1 MNSKVC
7 PSPLVWFRR
16 LDGTF
21 TYCLTSLCPEFLQHL
36 NSHNS
41 IKLTIEFK
49 QDEEIPFFD
58 IL

>member
-1 MNSKVC
+1 MKGKVC
-7 PSPLVWFRR
+7 TSTLVWFRH

-21 TYCLTSLCPEFLQHL
+21 AYSLTSLCSGFLQHL

-41 IKLTIEFK
+41 IKFTIEFK
-49 QDEEIPFFD
+49 QDDEIPFFD